1 MDGNF
6 AKIKRH
12 NLNVCRS
19 HRGLFGTF
27 WVQLGWFD
35 LTVFR
40 LVTSAGEEGSAYLE
54 VVCELLHLLSLSTLL
69 LLARIHII

>member
-1 MDGNF
+1 MY
-6 AKIKRH
+6 
-12 NLNVCRS
+12 VCRP
-19 HRGLFGTF
+19 HVGLFGTF

-54 VVCELLHLLSLSTLL
+54 VVCELLHLPLHTPPTRTNPYNLMPSALNS
-69 LLARIHII
+69 

>member
-12 NLNVCRS
+12 NLNVCI
-19 HRGLFGTF
+19 FGTF

-69 LLARIHII
+69 LLARIHIM